1 MKRVPPTR
9 VGFSVQRLNTDSP
22 HQRGNVSATKV
33 DAFMAQQIPHHPAAR
48 KRVIEV
54 NLVDAAHQAEIGIA
68 N

>member
-1 MKRVPPTR
+1 
-9 VGFSVQRLNTDSP
+9 
-22 HQRGNVSATKV
+22 V
-33 DAFMAQQIPHHPAAR
+33 DVFMAQQIPHHPAAR